1 MKYDPECE
9 VPSCYLV
16 SDDDATFAQEKFLHE
31 IQAYIE
37 YENMRLEKESF
48 QFSSK
53 ELIIRVEYKHY
64 LISLLLMLLDLL
76 LLHQVEKSC
85 ITESSSGSGGACAS
99 KNAA

>member
-1 MKYDPECE
+1 
-9 VPSCYLV
+9 
-16 SDDDATFAQEKFLHE
+16 
-31 IQAYIE
+31 
-37 YENMRLEKESF
+37 MRLEKESF

-85 ITESSSGSGGACAS
+85 ITGLKREFNNLALIL
-99 KNAA
+99 